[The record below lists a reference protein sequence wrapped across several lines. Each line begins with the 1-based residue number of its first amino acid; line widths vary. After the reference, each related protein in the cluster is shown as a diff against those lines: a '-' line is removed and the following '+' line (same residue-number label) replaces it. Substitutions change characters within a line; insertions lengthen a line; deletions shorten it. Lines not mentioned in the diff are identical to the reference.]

1 MDQFSPGGVLDK
13 LMHNIT
19 NGHVVHHLVFTKIPH
34 YNLSKVE
41 INHMLANSLSLLPA
55 HAKMHSNYHTI

>member
-19 NGHVVHHLVFTKIPH
+19 NGHVVHHLFFTKIPH

-41 INHMLANSLSLLPA
+41 INHISDKHSL
-55 HAKMHSNYHTI
+55 